1 MIFRCLIG
9 TKKGDCLSPTLFSM
23 FVNDLSEELSSSG
36 VGVIINDEENDEDE
50 GSDDDDDDRK
60 DIINHLSYADDLICI
75 TDNEEDLQIL
85 INIIHNWG
93 IKWRLEINLLKT
105 NIMHVRP
112 TKRKLSTFI
121 FKLGQLSIK
130 YCHQYKYLGTHINEY
145 LNFNKMA
152 LQLHD
157 SASRA
162 LGSIICKMKKC
173 GGFPLNTYKLLIES
187 CVYSIS
193 DYCTEVYGFHPL
205 PAIEKIHLRVLRAF
219 LSIKSEFGWL
229 EPKSRAHIRWL
240 GITYGYRI

>member
-1 MIFRCLIG
+1 MGLAI
-9 TKKGDCLSPTLFSM
+9 
-23 FVNDLSEELSSSG
+23 
-36 VGVIINDEENDEDE
+36 DEENDEGNVNDE
-50 GSDDDDDDRK
+50 NDDDKK
-60 DIINHLSYADDLICI
+60 DTKNRLLYADDLICI
-75 TDNEEDLQIL
+75 ADNEEDLQTL

-112 TKRKLSTFI
+112 TKRKISSYI
-121 FKLGQLSIK
+121 FKLGHLNVQ
-130 YCHQYKYLGTHINEY
+130 YCQQYKYLGTVINEH

-193 DYCTEVYGFHPL
+193 DYCTEVYGFYSL
-205 PAIEKIHLRVLRAF
+205 PATEKIHLRVLRTF
-219 LSIKSEFGWL
+219 LGVKKSAPVMGIKAEFGWL
-229 EPKSRAHIRWL
+229 EPKSRAHIKMVRYYL
-240 GITYGYRI
+240 RLQNMDNKRLTKRIFLSDMSRSKFGTVDC